1 MSEAKKTKWGFTLV
15 ELLTVLAII
24 TLLVGLLVP
33 SLTMVRRTAKEAKQK
48 AMLAS
53 MEAAL
58 TAFRND
64 YGDYP
69 PSDGWDPDIGADGD
83 TSPYGGAQKLVEGL
97 LGRDLMGF
105 HPATGWRL
113 DDDMYPNPEGTPP
126 AVMDLNLRE
135 RRDRYLEL
143 STVNAFYLGRTS
155 EHDGLYH
162 LPGLPSP
169 SPLFP
174 GRNTFVLCDVF
185 GRRKVTMGDGKVAK
199 AGAPILYYK
208 ADTSSKLLTDG
219 PDLDLRIYKA
229 WDNVGVI
236 IYEDYEADGQPG
248 QQPLAETGAWENFY
262 NYIQDPT
269 VPYWPYRPDSYL
281 LITAGYDGIYG
292 TADDITNFGN

>member
-1 MSEAKKTKWGFTLV
+1 MSEAKKTKRGFTLV

-53 MEAAL
+53 IEAAL

-69 PSDGWDPDIGADGD
+69 PSDGWDTVIDD
-83 TSPYGGAQKLVEGL
+83 TSPYGGAQKLAEAM

-113 DDDMYPNPEGTPP
+113 DDGVYPNPEGTPP
-126 AVMDLNLRE
+126 DVMDLNLRE

-143 STVNAFYLGRTS
+143 ATINAFYLGITS

-162 LPGLPSP
+162 IPGLPSP

-219 PDLDLRIYKA
+219 DDLDLRIYA
-229 WDNVGVI
+229 AYDNVGVI
-236 IYEDYEADGQPG
+236 VSEDIEDDGATG
-248 QQPLAETGAWENFY
+248 QQPLAAPGDNWQNFY
-262 NYIQDPT
+262 DYIQDPT